1 MRLLMQAQGLGGMGG
16 GCVRP
21 PRKSRMTFDRIL
33 SRLRVQK
40 SRETGAELHNLT
52 RAMNNI
58 HVTVGGL
65 LVCLYILCYFLDG
78 LTTTSI

>member
-1 MRLLMQAQGLGGMGG
+1 MCLPMQVQGLGGMGG

-21 PRKSRMTFDRIL
+21 PRKSRMMFDHIL

-40 SRETGAELHNLT
+40 SREMGAELHNLT

-58 HVTVGGL
+58 L
-65 LVCLYILCYFLDG
+65 LKIFFHIRTSFL
-78 LTTTSI
+78 I